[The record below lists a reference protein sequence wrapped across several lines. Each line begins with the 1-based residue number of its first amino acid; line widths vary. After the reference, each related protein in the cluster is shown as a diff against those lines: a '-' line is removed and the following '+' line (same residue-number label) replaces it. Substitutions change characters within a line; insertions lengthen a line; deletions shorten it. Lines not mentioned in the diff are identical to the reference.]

1 MKDRSTGIVVTVFAY
16 LLALAT
22 AILTGNLFHNFH
34 PLIVIA
40 VADLMATIMIFVFSL
55 AFNNSSMYDPYWSV
69 KPMVIAGYYFWA
81 FYPGDVPV
89 RQILVLVLMLL
100 YGIRLTSNF
109 YRDWPGLSHEDWRY
123 RNFRKQFPS
132 LYWVVSFF
140 GVHFFPTVMVY
151 AGCLPMFGAMAEGGN
166 PLNWL
171 DAAGT
176 IVLLGSV
183 ILAYVADEQLRN
195 FRKDPQNKGK
205 FITTGLW
212 GLSRHPN
219 YLGEVLTWWGLFLLA
234 LAAGLQFWWTGIGAL
249 LITVM
254 FLFVSIPLM
263 EKKNLENKPGY
274 ADYIKLVSMF
284 LPLKK

>member
-40 VADLMATIMIFVFSL
+40 VADLMATIMIFVFSM

-69 KPMVIAGYYFWA
+69 KPMVIAGYYFWT

-151 AGCLPMFGAMAEGGN
+151 ASCLPMFGAMAEGGN
-166 PLNWL
+166 PLTWL

-176 IVLLGSV
+176 VVLLGSV
-183 ILAYVADEQLRN
+183 ILAYVADEQLRT
-195 FRKDPQNKGK
+195 FRKDSQNKGK
-205 FITTGLW
+205 FITKGLW

-219 YLGEVLTWWGLFLLA
+219 YLGEVLTWWGLFLFA
-234 LAAGLQFWWTGIGAL
+234 LAAGLQFWWTGIGAF

-274 ADYIKLVSMF
+274 ADYIKRVSMF